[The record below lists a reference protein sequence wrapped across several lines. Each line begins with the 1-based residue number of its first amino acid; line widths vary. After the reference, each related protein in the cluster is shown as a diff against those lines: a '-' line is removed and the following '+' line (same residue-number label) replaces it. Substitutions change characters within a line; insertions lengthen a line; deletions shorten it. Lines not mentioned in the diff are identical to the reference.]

1 MKNIITVFALVLSM
15 VSANAQQL
23 TKTWEAS
30 GLEGPESAVKYN
42 DHYFV
47 SNVNGQPAEKNGLG
61 YITKLDNEGKIVSQ
75 KWATGFNA
83 PKGLAIYGSKLYVA
97 DIDVVYVVDLNSGKI
112 IKKYA
117 AEGATFLNDVVIS
130 SKGTVYISDTFGG
143 NAIYKIENES
153 ISLWL
158 KDEALNYPN
167 GLLIKGNQLFVA
179 SWGVVTD
186 PATFGTDVPGKL
198 LSVSLKNKEIEDVTS
213 ATGNLDGL
221 VQLKGGNYL
230 VSDWI
235 AGGLMTITKKGEVK
249 ELLNLKPGSAD
260 LTLVAKENILLV
272 PQMLDGTLVAYKLE
286 Y

>member
-1 MKNIITVFALVLSM
+1 
-15 VSANAQQL
+15 
-23 TKTWEAS
+23 
-30 GLEGPESAVKYN
+30 
-42 DHYFV
+42 
-47 SNVNGQPAEKNGLG
+47 
-61 YITKLDNEGKIVSQ
+61 
-75 KWATGFNA
+75 ATGFNA

-97 DIDVVYVVDLNSGKI
+97 DIDVVYVVDLNSGKV

-235 AGGLMTITKKGEVK
+235 AGGLLTITKKGEVK
-249 ELLNLKPGSAD
+249 ELLDLKAGSAD